1 MRELTGEKSFSPEGV
16 LESSTKLPLGL
27 VKVTLSVRRSLI
39 RERRP
44 GDGFSG
50 ARTRMIEPPVISGT
64 GDVGAV
70 KNPLPAACSVCD
82 ERDPQI
88 TLFYTA
94 GLVVRLHAGCEA
106 LWQQERHT

>member
-1 MRELTGEKSFSPEGV
+1 MQ
-16 LESSTKLPLGL
+16 
-27 VKVTLSVRRSLI
+27 VRRSPSHCRCSGESYCAAKI
-39 RERRP
+39 RTLMA
-44 GDGFSG
+44 SG
-50 ARTRMIEPPVISGT
+50 ALPSEPRVISGT

-94 GLVVRLHAGCEA
+94 GPVVRLHAACDA
-106 LWQQERHT
+106 LWQQERQA